1 MQHHEEEDEQ
11 AHEEEE
17 VQAHEEED
25 EVGIDAEAD
34 DDTTEAPVVRRRG
47 TRKGHFVLPPSAPA
61 QSEARVLIIPVGD
74 RYSHL
79 AIYVLTYFLILLY
92 IAYRT

>member
-11 AHEEEE
+11 AHEEEG

-74 RYSHL
+74 RYSRL
-79 AIYVLTYFLILLY
+79 ATLFLLICLFYTIYMT
-92 IAYRT
+92 

>member
-1 MQHHEEEDEQ
+1 VQHHEEEDEQ
-11 AHEEEE
+11 AHEE
-17 VQAHEEED
+17 VQAHEEEE

-34 DDTTEAPVVRRRG
+34 DDTTEAHVVRRRG

-74 RYSHL
+74 RYSRL
-79 AIYVLTYFLILLY
+79 AALLLLICLLY
-92 IAYRT
+92 TIYMT

>member
-1 MQHHEEEDEQ
+1 VQHHEEEDEQ

-17 VQAHEEED
+17 VHAHEEE
-25 EVGIDAEAD
+25 EVGINAEAD

-47 TRKGHFVLPPSAPA
+47 TRKGHFVLPPSTPA

-74 RYSHL
+74 RYSRL
-79 AIYVLTYFLILLY
+79 ATLFLLICLLY
-92 IAYRT
+92 TIYIYMT

>member
-17 VQAHEEED
+17 VQAHEEDE

-74 RYSHL
+74 RYSRL
-79 AIYVLTYFLILLY
+79 ATLFLLICLFYTIYMT
-92 IAYRT
+92 